1 MLSLLIGMNL
11 SNVSVAAAPAVPAT
25 RSFGSLDLLPVPVLA
40 QDPWQRRWAPVSG
53 WSQGASLGTSRGW
66 SHGPDGPD
74 DVPEDGYGFKASKK
88 DKKGLLWAGMGAM
101 AVGGIAAA
109 SARSQSFVMREAQ
122 TLSDLDASYEK
133 QRKLAYASYGFL
145 GAGALCMILEI
156 PF

>member
-1 MLSLLIGMNL
+1 MLHLLL
-11 SNVSVAAAPAVPAT
+11 ATSALPAAPPAIQHVEL
-25 RSFGSLDLLPVPVLA
+25 RPAPVLA
-40 QDPWQRRWAPVSG
+40 QTPWQPRWAPIG
-53 WSQGASLGTSRGW
+53 GGPWSQSW

-88 DKKGLLWAGMGAM
+88 DNKGFLWAGMSAL

-109 SARSQSFVMREAQ
+109 SARTQTFNMREAQ
-122 TLSDLDASYEK
+122 TLSELDAAYDK
-133 QRKLAYASYGFL
+133 QRKLAYTSYGFL

>member
-1 MLSLLIGMNL
+1 MLSLLLAMNQSPAVL
-11 SNVSVAAAPAVPAT
+11 AAPVQLRPQSALLFPA
-25 RSFGSLDLLPVPVLA
+25 PQLA
-40 QDPWQRRWAPVSG
+40 QDPWQRRWAPVS
-53 WSQGASLGTSRGW
+53 GW

-88 DKKGLLWAGMGAM
+88 DNKGLLWAGLGAM
-101 AVGGIAAA
+101 AVGGITAA
-109 SARSQSFVMREAQ
+109 SARSQSFAMRDAQ
-122 TLSDLDASYEK
+122 TLAELDAAYDK